1 MPLVRL
7 FLLLLFI
14 LLVAGGGGAGV
25 MALKNRIAITAK
37 QSKALEVEID
47 ELSRTLHSLEAEL
60 AKWHNPETLREQA
73 TQFGLAP
80 PIDGQVVLLED
91 PLPTQLK

>member
-1 MPLVRL
+1 MLLVRL
-7 FLLLLFI
+7 FLLLLCI

-25 MALKNRIAITAK
+25 MALKNRIAVTAK
-37 QSKALEVEID
+37 QNKSLEVEID

-73 TQFGLAP
+73 AQLGLGP
-80 PIDGQVVLLED
+80 PIDGQIVVLED
-91 PLPTQLK
+91 PIQPK